1 LAIDDPDTERIDRA
15 AAHRWPRRGPH
26 RAAAAVITAG
36 RDRPDPGDGKDSLP
50 HDVIDGARLQ
60 LLRDLDPDG
69 TPALLY
75 AVITAFLRDAP
86 TQLNAMRAAVLAG
99 GEPRLA
105 QTAHQLKGSAANPGA
120 TRVRALCGQL
130 EALARTGAEPA
141 DELLHQLQAELDRA
155 ARALSDALSGP
166 T

>member
-1 LAIDDPDTERIDRA
+1 
-15 AAHRWPRRGPH
+15 
-26 RAAAAVITAG
+26 VITAG

-50 HDVIDGARLQ
+50 RDVIDGARLQ

-69 TPALLY
+69 TPALLH

-99 GEPRLA
+99 GEPRLE
-105 QTAHQLKGSAANPGA
+105 QTAHQLKGSAANLGA

-141 DELLHQLQAELDRA
+141 DELLDQLQAELDRA

-166 T
+166 E